1 MKKVENNLN
10 YKIENRT
17 YISILK
23 KLKILKGS
31 NLIFDKA
38 QYDFLKDIVNS
49 IKTSKSKEKE
59 IKKNLVLMVLNKEID
74 ETIEIVN
81 KSKNPFLKNVFLL
94 QDRINELKMENLLNN
109 NSQKNTNELNELIEI
124 VKEFNEKIE
133 NKLKGGEK

>member
-31 NLIFDKA
+31 NLTFDKA

-59 IKKNLVLMVLNKEID
+59 IKRNLVLMVLNKEID

-81 KSKNPFLKNVFLL
+81 KNKNPFLKNVFLL